1 MRKDVVDIYNI
12 TCIHTYIYSFRLGM
26 MN

>member
-1 MRKDVVDIYNI
+1 VHKDVVDVYNI
-12 TCIHTYIYSFRLGM
+12 ICIHTYIYSFRPGM